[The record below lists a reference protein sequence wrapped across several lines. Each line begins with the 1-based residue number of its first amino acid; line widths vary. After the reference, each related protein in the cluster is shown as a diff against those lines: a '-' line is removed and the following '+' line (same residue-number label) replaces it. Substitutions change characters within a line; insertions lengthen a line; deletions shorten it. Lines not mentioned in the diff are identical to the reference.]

1 MNKEEY
7 IIEQAKLLFSEIGY
21 KATTMDLLAT
31 KCNMGKGTLYLYYK
45 SKEDVLKSIIEQL
58 IETIK
63 EKVDQIDTKSG
74 DFNGQIMK
82 FLREMLSYKKE
93 QEMLVKL
100 VYEAKQLGNQ
110 TVNKY
115 IDQIDEYILE
125 NLTLRLEKAVKD
137 KFIKECNTKFIAFV
151 IYKVYMSVV
160 LEWEEKSST
169 KLTEKELFS
178 LVENLTK

>member
-31 KCNMGKGTLYLYYK
+31 KCNMGKGTLYLYYD
-45 SKEDVLKSIIEQL
+45 SKEEVLKSIINQL

-63 EKVDQIDTKSG
+63 EKADQIDTKSE

-93 QEMLVKL
+93 QVMLVKL
-100 VYEAKQLGNQ
+100 IYEAKQLGNQ

-115 IDQIDEYILE
+115 VDQIDEYILE

-137 KFIKECNTKFIAFV
+137 KFIKKCNTKFIAFV

-160 LEWEEKSST
+160 LEWEEKSTT
-169 KLTEKELFS
+169 KLTEKELFC
-178 LVENLTK
+178 LVENLIK

>member
-1 MNKEEY
+1 
-7 IIEQAKLLFSEIGY
+7 
-21 KATTMDLLAT
+21 
-31 KCNMGKGTLYLYYK
+31 
-45 SKEDVLKSIIEQL
+45 
-58 IETIK
+58 
-63 EKVDQIDTKSG
+63 
-74 DFNGQIMK
+74 MK

>member
-1 MNKEEY
+1 MNKEKY

-31 KCNMGKGTLYLYYK
+31 KCNMGKGTLYLYYS
-45 SKEDVLKSIIEQL
+45 SKEEVLKSIIDQL

-63 EKVDQIDTKSG
+63 EIADQIDTKSG

-93 QEMLVKL
+93 QIMLAKL
-100 VYEAKQLGNQ
+100 VYEAKKLGNQ

-115 IDQIDEYILE
+115 IDQIDEYILD
-125 NLTLRLEKAVKD
+125 NLTKRIEKAEED
-137 KFIKECNTKFIAFV
+137 KFIKECNAKFIAFV
-151 IYKVYMSVV
+151 IYKIYMSVV
-160 LEWEEKSST
+160 LEWEEKSGT
-169 KLTEKELFS
+169 KLTEKELFC
-178 LVENLTK
+178 LVENLMK